1 MAVIGAGLASL
12 AAAQRLVEDDIS
24 ITIFERKC
32 QPGGTWQGHTK
43 LMTEICLYSYSGCLK
58 PETR

>member
-1 MAVIGAGLASL
+1 MDQKETDDHARPISTLAVICAGPTGL

-32 QPGGTWQGHTK
+32 QPGGTW
-43 LMTEICLYSYSGCLK
+43 
-58 PETR
+58 